1 MFISYEEIKSYVI
14 QAVDHLQY
22 VIYQARDDYEIT
34 SHGERQLIFFVTRR
48 ETRPAA
54 RPGLPEMACGKNVS
68 TSM

>member
-1 MFISYEEIKSYVI
+1 MFISYEKIKSSVI

-22 VIYQARDDYEIT
+22 VIYQACNYYKIT

-54 RPGLPEMACGKNVS
+54 
-68 TSM
+68 